1 MSLLD
6 AQSYDRLIPD
16 VSIDPSGKHFT
27 TRSYG
32 SFENSK
38 WSSGSGENVLSFP
51 FQALKIQIQI
61 LVFFEKKYLH
71 IANVVLY
78 YCVNYQNKILYIL
91 GSVKIIKSYKNKNQ
105 IFTILFITVYGF
117 KNLSLSFLPSPK
129 YNIF

>member
-51 FQALKIQIQI
+51 FQALKIQIHI
-61 LVFFEKKYLH
+61 LVFFLKKNTY
-71 IANVVLY
+71 
-78 YCVNYQNKILYIL
+78 
-91 GSVKIIKSYKNKNQ
+91 
-105 IFTILFITVYGF
+105 T
-117 KNLSLSFLPSPK
+117 
-129 YNIF
+129 